1 MAMKRKSSTNIS
13 DTRNKKARPLST
25 SSGPG
30 SVAGEWSDWPAP
42 AKQIQVAREFIKE
55 CVRDQHLVLLVPDKD
70 GLLTSLSYVHY

>member
-25 SSGPG
+25 SSG
-30 SVAGEWSDWPAP
+30 SVAGEWSDWPAS